1 MGRTTTSRYLRLDEE
16 ELSSDGQTGL
26 GHYANTEQPSRVGGD
41 LMEERVVKM
50 TSAADLCFALVDSTS
65 GVTLCMVLNKVARCW
80 ALVSLAWGPTFDIF
94 FPMKVAI
101 KGAMDAAGIKLA
113 LVGGR

>member
-1 MGRTTTSRYLRLDEE
+1 M
-16 ELSSDGQTGL
+16 
-26 GHYANTEQPSRVGGD
+26 
-41 LMEERVVKM
+41 
-50 TSAADLCFALVDSTS
+50 DSTS

-80 ALVSLAWGPTFDIF
+80 ALVSLAWGLTFDIF

>member
-1 MGRTTTSRYLRLDEE
+1 MGRITTSRYLRLDEE

-65 GVTLCMVLNKVARCW
+65 GATLCMLLNKVSRYLAFI
-80 ALVSLAWGPTFDIF
+80 SLTRGTTWTVCSP
-94 FPMKVAI
+94 
-101 KGAMDAAGIKLA
+101 
-113 LVGGR
+113 